1 MPQQKFNPFSPSCQL
16 SYAPSALSPLA
27 HVSTETPNLM
37 ASSRPPPQKPLD
49 LDLTIVSAKHLKNV
63 NWKNGDL
70 KPYAV
75 FWVDPDRR
83 LATKSDDSGSTR
95 PVWNERF
102 TVPLTLSLHHSFL
115 TLEIFHSKPSET
127 SKPLVGTLRVPL
139 KDLPNQ
145 DDSTRIRTFQLVRPS
160 GRPQGK
166 IRVKL
171 AVRER
176 PLPPDYHI
184 TPPPSYFYGGAPM
197 PPPPVRDFRSYSPS
211 PYISTLQASAPSP
224 SLSPPP
230 PPYHYSSYSDPYSG
244 YYPAYYS
251 SAPPHPPRPFFDRP
265 VNYGGPSGSGGPGG
279 PSAPLDYSNYDQ
291 NQKPKSGKMGLGTG
305 LAVGAVAGGLGALA
319 LDEGLRYEE
328 DKMAERVENDMGERD
343 EYSNY
348 RADY

>member
-1 MPQQKFNPFSPSCQL
+1 
-16 SYAPSALSPLA
+16 
-27 HVSTETPNLM
+27 M

-102 TVPLTLSLHHSFL
+102 TVPLTLSLHDSFL
-115 TLEIFHSKPSET
+115 TLEIFHSKPSDT
-127 SKPLVGTLRVPL
+127 PKPLVGTLRVPL
-139 KDLPNQ
+139 KDLPDQ

-184 TPPPSYFYGGAPM
+184 SPPPSYFYGGASM

-211 PYISTLQASAPSP
+211 PYSSTLPASAPSP
-224 SLSPPP
+224 SASP

-251 SAPPHPPRPFFDRP
+251 SAPPPPPRPFFDRP
-265 VNYGGPSGSGGPGG
+265 VNYGGPSG

-305 LAVGAVAGGLGALA
+305 LAVGAVAGGLGAVA

-328 DKMAERVENDMGERD
+328 DKVAQRVENDLRERD
-343 EYSNY
+343 DYSNY